1 MKHTMLMVLCVVSIL
16 MAGCT
21 PESLM
26 NQLDMNQAD
35 AIVWQYN
42 GSDGYEATPP
52 GVTVPDCGD
61 LTLQLPFRDVSTVV
75 GRLEPGQFRS
85 GNYKPH
91 SGFRLNMNDIEII
104 SAISGTIVSI
114 SAYREG
120 STGEMGVG
128 EVQYLVDIQHPCGIQ
143 VRYDHLRV
151 LSAPLQKVFA
161 DNGVTVQNDSRT
173 TFVQPPVPIQVGDL
187 IATSVGFVEEG
198 SNAFFDFGVYDFRTR
213 QPSKRSFEE
222 YMNLLPG
229 GLWLGVY
236 GTCVYDRFSATDAA
250 ALRAIPLGGTE
261 RGSDYCTESALN
273 GGTSGADTPAPTP
286 SADTPASPPPNTQT
300 DNTPASAVV
309 VWQNSGSD
317 GFMPTPPG
325 MAVPDCGD
333 LVLQLPLRDL
343 STVEGRLDPGQ
354 FRGGNYKPHGGFRMK
369 MNDVDILSP
378 MSGYIV
384 NVAAYREGASDGAS
398 DTGVREVQYMIDIQ
412 HPCGIQVRFDH
423 LRVLS
428 APLQKVFDDKGV
440 VVRDDSFTTM
450 LQPPVPIQVGDVVA
464 TSIGHIVTS
473 INPAFDMGVYD
484 FRARQPSTRRFEEYM
499 NLLPG
504 GLWLGVYGTCFYDRF
519 SPENAAAVRAL
530 PLGGIESG
538 SDYCSK

>member
-1 MKHTMLMVLCVVSIL
+1 MKYPRIMLVILTVSL
-16 MAGCT
+16 FLSGCT
-21 PESLM
+21 DLVPSSTTA
-26 NQLDMNQAD
+26 QS

-42 GSDGYEATPP
+42 GSDGYEPTPP
-52 GVTVPDCGD
+52 DAVVPECGD
-61 LTLQLPFRDVSTVV
+61 LMLQLPLRDLSTVE
-75 GRLEPGQFRS
+75 GRLEPGQFRG

-91 SGFRLNMNDIEII
+91 GAFRTTTATVEVLSALTGYVTAVAAYLQTADGEI
-104 SAISGTIVSI
+104 GT
-114 SAYREG
+114 
-120 STGEMGVG
+120 G
-128 EVQYLVDIQHPCGIQ
+128 EVQYLIDIQHPCGIQ
-143 VRYDHLRV
+143 VRYDHLKV
-151 LSAPLQKVFA
+151 LSAPLQQVFA
-161 DNGVTVQNDSRT
+161 DNGVTVKQDSRT
-173 TFVQPPVPIQVGDL
+173 TDIQSPVPVQVGDVL
-187 IATSVGFVEEG
+187 ATSVGLTET
-198 SNAFFDFGVYDFRTR
+198 STNYFFDFGVYDFRER

-236 GTCVYDRFSATDAA
+236 GTCLYDRFSPENAA
-250 ALRAIPLGGTE
+250 ALRAIPLGGSE
-261 RGSDYCTESALN
+261 RGSDYCAESALN
-273 GGTSGADTPAPTP
+273 GGTSGADKPAPTP
-286 SADTPASPPPNTQT
+286 SADTLASPSPNAQT

-343 STVEGRLDPGQ
+343 SMVEGRLEPGQ

-499 NLLPG
+499 NMLPG

-519 SPENAAAVRAL
+519 SPENAAAVRAI

-538 SDYCSK
+538 SDYCE